1 MSQKTIPFPSN
12 SEFYADCKH
21 IFQQGGMSMKVKNTH
36 PEYKSEEARVEQLK
50 DTQKACLTL
59 IRTLRNTPAKGA

>member
-1 MSQKTIPFPSN
+1 MSQKMIPFPN
-12 SEFYADCKH
+12 DSEFHAGCEH
-21 IFQQGGMSMKVKNTH
+21 IFQQGGMSMEVKNTH

-50 DTQKACLTL
+50 DTQKACLAL